1 MKNKV
6 LFSIFAAVMA
16 MMGLVATAQ
25 AQGDANKGKD
35 VFNKYTCYGCH
46 GFSGQNGPGMRLVP
60 MKMTQENFTKLVRN
74 PGQPNRMPPYSEK
87 VLSNEQLGDV
97 WAYLKTMPD
106 SPPAK
111 DIKLLQD
118 IKGELK

>member
-1 MKNKV
+1 MTKS
-6 LFSIFAAVMA
+6 LFNIGIAGVA
-16 MMGLVATAQ
+16 MIALAISAH

-35 VFNKYTCYGCH
+35 TFNKYTCYGCH

-87 VLSNEQLGDV
+87 VLSDAQLSDV
-97 WAYLKTMPD
+97 WAYLKTLPD
-106 SPPAK
+106 SPTAK

-118 IKGELK
+118 IKSELK